1 VNPPPA
7 GSFVEFAPAVGER
20 AAPPSSSSFP
30 FSLGRSN
37 GRARTDRRRR
47 PGLGI
52 TEGLGSDTAL
62 RRDAAFRRGL
72 ATADVVAAAAALL
85 VADLAFG
92 GGRAQLWA
100 LVVLP
105 LVVVVTKALGL
116 YDRDELVIAKTTL
129 NEAPALFHLATLYTL
144 TIVLVESAASSV
156 PIDAWH
162 VVVLWAMLCVGAL
175 AARSGARWIAR
186 SVTPPER
193 CVLLGDLDSA
203 DRLRA
208 KLARHRE
215 LDAELA
221 AWIPFEQFAA
231 GSDARTRL
239 GEYLRTSN
247 FDRVIVAQADANT
260 NDVLEA
266 VRYFKALGIKVSVLP
281 RLLDIVGSAVEFD
294 ELHGSTLLGV
304 RRFGLS
310 RSSRLLK
317 RMLDVVGGALAL
329 IVCAPIIA
337 AAALAI
343 RLTSRGPVFFTQTR
357 VGRDGRRFAIV
368 KFRTMVHGADRLKAD
383 LLHLNEARGL
393 FKMSDDPRITR
404 VGRFLRRASL
414 DELPQLFN
422 VLRGE
427 MSLVGPRPLIVDEDE
442 RVQGWHRRRL
452 HLTPGMTGAW
462 QIAGS
467 ARVPLDEMV
476 ALDYLYIVNWSLWS
490 DVKILLRTIPHV
502 LGRRGQ

>member
-1 VNPPPA
+1 M
-7 GSFVEFAPAVGER
+7 
-20 AAPPSSSSFP
+20 
-30 FSLGRSN
+30 
-37 GRARTDRRRR
+37 
-47 PGLGI
+47 
-52 TEGLGSDTAL
+52 
-62 RRDAAFRRGL
+62 RRDAAFRRAL
-72 ATADVVAAAAALL
+72 ATADVLAAASAVVGAEL
-85 VADLAFG
+85 VFG
-92 GGRAQLWA
+92 AGHGQLWA

-129 NEAPALFHLATLYTL
+129 SEAPALFQLATLYTL
-144 TIVLVESAASSV
+144 LVVLVDSSV
-156 PIDAWH
+156 STTPLDPAQALL
-162 VVVLWAMLCVGAL
+162 LWALLLVGAMGG
-175 AARSGARWIAR
+175 RTGARWVAR
-186 SVTPPER
+186 AISPPER

-203 DRLRA
+203 DRVRA

-215 LDAELA
+215 LGAELA
-221 AWIPFEQFAA
+221 AWIPFEQFAS
-231 GSDARTRL
+231 GREARTRL
-239 GEYLRTSN
+239 GEYLRVSD

-260 NDVLEA
+260 ADVLEA

-294 ELHGSTLLGV
+294 DIHGSTLLGV

-310 RSSRLLK
+310 RSSRILK
-317 RMLDVVGGALAL
+317 RGLDVFGGGLVL
-329 IVCAPIIA
+329 IVCAPLLA

-343 RLTSRGPVFFTQTR
+343 RVTSPGPVFFRQTR
-357 VGRDGRRFAIV
+357 VGRDGQRFSIL
-368 KFRTMVHGADRLKAD
+368 KFRTMVQGAERLRAD
-383 LLHLNEARGL
+383 LVHLNEARGL
-393 FKMSDDPRITR
+393 FKISDDPRVTR
-404 VGRFLRRASL
+404 VGRFLRRTSL

-427 MSLVGPRPLIVDEDE
+427 MSLVGPRPLVIDEDE

-467 ARVPLDEMV
+467 ARVPMDEMV
-476 ALDYLYIVNWSLWS
+476 TMDYLYIVNWSLWS

-502 LGRRGQ
+502 LGRRGL